1 MISALQ
7 SRHLLTLPYNRGSRM
22 LSKGT
27 ICRDLYV
34 GAVLDIHSRNFELVE
49 ADEFTLQ
56 YMESNRVLYPQAD
69 WQNAAGLIRDYT
81 QGQPSGPVLG
91 SCDGL
96 ASGHDEN
103 AMRANRVCM
112 KLCHG

>member
-1 MISALQ
+1 MLSALQ
-7 SRHLLTLPYNRGSRM
+7 TCLFMTLSSGRGSCR
-22 LSKGT
+22 LSEVT

-69 WQNAAGLIRDYT
+69 WQNAAGLVRDYT
-81 QGQPSGPVLG
+81 QGQPCWPVLG
-91 SCDGL
+91 RCG
-96 ASGHDEN
+96 
-103 AMRANRVCM
+103 VCTQS
-112 KLCHG
+112 LPGCSLIWQVHQA